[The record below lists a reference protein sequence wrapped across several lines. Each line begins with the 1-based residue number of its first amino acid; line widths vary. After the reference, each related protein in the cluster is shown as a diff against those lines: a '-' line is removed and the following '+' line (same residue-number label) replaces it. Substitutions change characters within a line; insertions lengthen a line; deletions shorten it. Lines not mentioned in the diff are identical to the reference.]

1 MSGFCAIRPPVNLG
15 FGGLTVLTRF
25 TTVRLTRL
33 GVALDVE
40 RAARLA
46 VADLVVLVRVVLFV
60 ARPFVDVRPRLVDRR
75 ELVELL
81 RLELLRLDERERERP
96 RDRPRLDRPR
106 LDRPPRPPRPRRAV
120 SVHETSAIL
129 SKISIIH
136 LFI

>member
-1 MSGFCAIRPPVNLG
+1 MGLVAIRPPVNLLR
-15 FGGLTVLTRF
+15 GGLTVRVRL

-33 GVALDVE
+33 GVALDVDCL
-40 RAARLA
+40 ARLA
-46 VADLVVLVRVVLFV
+46 GADLVVRVRVVLFV
-60 ARPFVDVRPRLVDRR
+60 ARPFVDVRPRLVERR

-81 RLELLRLDERERERP
+81 RLELLRLDERDFERP
-96 RDRPRLDRPR
+96 FERPRLDRPR

>member
-1 MSGFCAIRPPVNLG
+1 
-15 FGGLTVLTRF
+15 
-25 TTVRLTRL
+25 LTRL

-46 VADLVVLVRVVLFV
+46 GADLVVLVRVRRVV

-96 RDRPRLDRPR
+96 LDRPRLDRPR
-106 LDRPPRPPRPRRAV
+106 LERPPRPPRPRRAV